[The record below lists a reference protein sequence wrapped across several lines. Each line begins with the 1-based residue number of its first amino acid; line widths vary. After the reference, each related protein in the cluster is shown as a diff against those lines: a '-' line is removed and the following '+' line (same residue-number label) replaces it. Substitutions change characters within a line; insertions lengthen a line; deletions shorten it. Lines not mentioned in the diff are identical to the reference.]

1 MSSMILDWKP
11 NHDERSREYPMRT
24 LLSQVPIETKMW
36 QQGTI
41 LDQGQE
47 GACVGFGWTAELLAE
62 PMPYQ
67 AREDS
72 GNNYARNLYLEAKVL
87 DEWPGENY
95 EGTSVLA
102 GAKAL
107 KNRNLIGGYRWCFGI
122 DELRDT
128 IISQGPVVIGVPWY
142 EGMYEAEGGVVTI
155 TGKKVGGHCLTVTG
169 YDADKNM
176 FRWQNSWGR
185 GYGLDGSAL
194 IGYND
199 LAGLLSEQGEACI
212 PMDRK
217 PIEWI
222 A

>member
-11 NHDERSREYPMRT
+11 NHDERSREYPIRT
-24 LLSQVPIETKMW
+24 LLSQAPIETKMW
-36 QQGTI
+36 RQGTI

-87 DEWPGENY
+87 DEWPGEDY

-107 KNRNLIGGYRWCFGI
+107 KNRNLIGGYRWCFGV
-122 DELRDT
+122 DDLRDAV
-128 IISQGPVVIGVPWY
+128 ISQGPVVIGIPWY
-142 EGMYEAEGGVVTI
+142 EGMYEAKDGIVTVK
-155 TGKKVGGHCLTVTG
+155 GKKVGGHCLTVTG
-169 YDADKNM
+169 YDAENNM

-185 GYGLDGSAL
+185 AYGLDGSAL
-194 IGYND
+194 IRYDD